1 VLPAETLL
9 WGFALPAILFAG
21 SVLLV
26 RTNAWLQALG
36 CVLAAACAQWAHFA
50 ELAPLTATPHSS
62 RDWLW
67 LLAALGALLGL
78 SKKPAYL
85 PALLGPAAV
94 ILLSLR
100 LEAAQWPLWQRVI
113 AALLTALALLGATR
127 VSSGAHSGTRCA
139 PAWVLLLAATSAS
152 LLLAHFATLA
162 LYAAGIAGGMGLVAL
177 GQWRRPQHEL
187 TRPLRAGLAALLIAL
202 VLSGWLYADLSRTSA
217 LCLLGGLLAL
227 GWPSFW
233 TRTVL
238 VGLFCAASLAP
249 GLLERLNA
257 APNPYR

>member
-9 WGFALPAILFAG
+9 WGFALPAILIVG
-21 SVLLV
+21 SVLLL
-26 RTNAWLQALG
+26 RANSWLQALA
-36 CVLAAACAQWAHFA
+36 CALAAACAQRAHFA

-78 SKKPAYL
+78 ASKPAYL

-94 ILLSLR
+94 LVLALR
-100 LEAAQWPLWQRVI
+100 LEPAQWPLWQRVI
-113 AALLTALALLGATR
+113 AALLAALALLGASR
-127 VSSGAHSGTRCA
+127 APSGTRCA
-139 PAWVLLLAATSAS
+139 PAWVLLFATTSAG
-152 LLLAHFATLA
+152 LLLAHSATLA
-162 LYAAGIAGGMGLVAL
+162 LYAAGFAGALGLVAL
-177 GQWRRPQHEL
+177 GQFRRPQHEL

-202 VLSGWLYADLSRTSA
+202 VLCGWLYADLSRTSA

-227 GWPSFW
+227 GWQSFW
-233 TRTVL
+233 PRTVL
-238 VGLFCAASLAP
+238 VGLLCAASLAP
-249 GLLERLNA
+249 GLLERLSA